1 MWICSTYNPHGKKAC
16 TSKAIPENVLYNLT
30 ADTPLG
36 DLTAIRAE
44 KEYRADI
51 LSGFLFEIGEYDIL
65 DTEWSDSRFH
75 AIVERITVYN
85 DGRLVFTFRNGSEET
100 VMM

>member
-1 MWICSTYNPHGKKAC
+1 MQKRYA
-16 TSKAIPENVLYNLT
+16 ALT
-30 ADTPLG
+30 RQ
-36 DLTAIRAE
+36 RAE
-44 KEYRADI
+44 KEFKAEV
-51 LSGFLFEIGEYDIL
+51 LSGFLFEIGELELL

-75 AIVERITVYN
+75 AIVDHITVYN